1 MNMKVKKLLL
11 AILIS
16 MAASMSFAYDAKI
29 NGIYYI
35 FSGENATVT
44 FAYYDSFKKV
54 PVSDYKGNIVIPSTV
69 TYGGDTYNVTKIGVG
84 AFYHCDDLKS
94 VQIPSSVVSIQ
105 EDAFYS
111 CYDLEKINFASIAD
125 MCKIEYGNFD
135 AYPANDSNTKS
146 HVYAAGKELKDR
158 LIIPK
163 GIKKIKEYSLMNL
176 SLTYLEIPDGL
187 WYVGAYAFCGAR
199 AYHSTIFIGNGRND
213 YLKIGYRAFAG
224 SGSNVDS
231 HGLVS
236 KILCYSKNPPEYY
249 KPKDA
254 GGYDTFCFN
263 KNNFENGN
271 TPTVYVLPGCK
282 SRYNNTS
289 NPFWNCNFVE
299 MSDAMV
305 GIESVDNDENLIG
318 KVYNLN
324 GQRQRKMQKGIN
336 IIRFLDGTTKKVLV
350 K

>member
-1 MNMKVKKLLL
+1 MITRVTAEPSIKPTDASEFEKAPTKL
-11 AILIS
+11 S
-16 MAASMSFAYDAKI
+16 
-29 NGIYYI
+29 
-35 FSGENATVT
+35 
-44 FAYYDSFKKV
+44 
-54 PVSDYKGNIVIPSTV
+54 P
-69 TYGGDTYNVTKIGVG
+69 
-84 AFYHCDDLKS
+84 
-94 VQIPSSVVSIQ
+94 
-105 EDAFYS
+105 
-111 CYDLEKINFASIAD
+111 
-125 MCKIEYGNFD
+125 
-135 AYPANDSNTKS
+135 
-146 HVYAAGKELKDR
+146 
-158 LIIPK
+158 
-163 GIKKIKEYSLMNL
+163 
-176 SLTYLEIPDGL
+176 
-187 WYVGAYAFCGAR
+187 
-199 AYHSTIFIGNGRND
+199 
-213 YLKIGYRAFAG
+213 
-224 SGSNVDS
+224 
-231 HGLVS
+231 
-236 KILCYSKNPPEYY
+236 SKNPPEYY